1 MAGAPASLQI
11 VAPRLQDA
19 ALLKY
24 AEELDKVLIGG
35 N

>member
-19 ALLKY
+19 ALLSY
-24 AEELDKVLIGG
+24 AEDLDEVLNGA